1 MRMSDEQ
8 QAKAARISDEQRN
21 GSIGAIAIVLGFSL
35 TFTAE
40 WTQGDE
46 AWSARA
52 LVVLAVAAFGIVN
65 QLRALLGM
73 FSLPVVS
80 LAEHQRITAR
90 FRWGVST
97 VLAGYAL
104 QIVWDAIQDLVR
116 SLH

>member
-1 MRMSDEQ
+1 MATEPQ
-8 QAKAARISDEQRN
+8 PQAARISDEQRN

-46 AWSARA
+46 AWNARA
-52 LVVLAVAAFGIVN
+52 LVVLGIAAVGIVN
-65 QLRALLGM
+65 QLRALLGI

-80 LAEHQRITAR
+80 LAEHRRITGR

-97 VLAGYAL
+97 VLAGYAV
-104 QIVWDAIQDLVR
+104 QIAWDAIQDLVR